1 LKVQPVQKQ
10 CQWQPGLSLSSGC
23 TLVQRCRIHQER
35 GVLDHLPEREPGWVR
50 CKLRRAWANPAA
62 DEATRDLE
70 ALARQLEKLNP
81 DAAGSL
87 REGRAEM
94 FTVTRLGVTGAL
106 LRTVAS
112 TNPVESMIEIV
123 RDHARNV
130 KRWKDGDIRLRWAAA
145 GMLAAAGQFRR
156 VQGYAQLPQLAGALA
171 QVTASCSQ
179 PIPEFVRA

>member
-1 LKVQPVQKQ
+1 
-10 CQWQPGLSLSSGC
+10 
-23 TLVQRCRIHQER
+23 
-35 GVLDHLPEREPGWVR
+35 
-50 CKLRRAWANPAA
+50 
-62 DEATRDLE
+62 
-70 ALARQLEKLNP
+70 
-81 DAAGSL
+81 
-87 REGRAEM
+87 M

-130 KRWKDGDIRLRWAAA
+130 QRWKDGDMRLRWAAA

-156 VQGYAQLPQLAGALA
+156 VQGCAQLPQLAGALA

-179 PIPEFVRA
+179 PIPESVRA